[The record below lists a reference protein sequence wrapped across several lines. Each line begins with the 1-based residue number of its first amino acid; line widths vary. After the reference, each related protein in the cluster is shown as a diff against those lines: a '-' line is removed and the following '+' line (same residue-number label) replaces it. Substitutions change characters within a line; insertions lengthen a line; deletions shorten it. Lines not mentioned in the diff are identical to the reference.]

1 MTCWPVSSFCNT
13 RGNQTSP
20 VFSSTLP
27 ISDEMVNITVLK
39 KFLNALQELSSK
51 DTNLKSFELSVASE
65 DLDPNHYLPT
75 PRRLWSK
82 AIATV
87 IGAERIAERI
97 VSLSARALYF
107 LDKYWFEA
115 SGTNNFCLSIS
126 ITSHSS
132 LWEALQLCVRE
143 WRYPGMMPY
152 FHQCHCQ
159 VSFVLRSKLVTPQAN
174 NYMKHPPFLEMPAS
188 SKPRR
193 VERMRSPGL
202 QLNEGW
208 PPQNASDAIVTP
220 EDQATAGPVLVTV
233 VSSLGCKFPPE
244 SFK

>member
-1 MTCWPVSSFCNT
+1 MNDYSRMTCWLVSSFCDT

-39 KFLNALQELSSK
+39 TFLNALQELSSR
-51 DTNLKSFELSVASE
+51 DTNLKSLELSVASE

-87 IGAERIAERI
+87 IGAERITERI
-97 VSLSARALYF
+97 VSLSARARHF

-115 SGTNNFCLSIS
+115 SETYNFCLSIS

-132 LWEALQLCVRE
+132 LWEALQLCVRK
-143 WRYPGMMPY
+143 WRYPGTIPY
-152 FHQCHCQ
+152 FHQR
-159 VSFVLRSKLVTPQAN
+159 VLFS
-174 NYMKHPPFLEMPAS
+174 
-188 SKPRR
+188 
-193 VERMRSPGL
+193 G
-202 QLNEGW
+202 
-208 PPQNASDAIVTP
+208 QNWSRPKRTI
-220 EDQATAGPVLVTV
+220 
-233 VSSLGCKFPPE
+233 
-244 SFK
+244 